1 MTAHPRSTST
11 APPAW
16 IAVPAAIALA
26 VAVIPVVALAI
37 SAFVENYRAT
47 PAALVGLAA
56 ILAGN
61 VLVLLD
67 RKQASRI

>member
-26 VAVIPVVALAI
+26 VAVIPVVALAMPTACGM
-37 SAFVENYRAT
+37 SAPPRRPPWPPV
-47 PAALVGLAA
+47 
-56 ILAGN
+56 
-61 VLVLLD
+61 
-67 RKQASRI
+67 